1 MPIHA
6 AAAAQCQP
14 PLRLACRCRF
24 RAIIA
29 SSVSAIA
36 RRTFERCP
44 QSPGLDRRQAEAA
57 DQIRERSRRQLAQ
70 VCDGV
75 DASALGPLQ
84 RGFEALVVHVSI
96 EVQRAEERRQLGLA
110 DLLGMR

>member
-1 MPIHA
+1 MPQRRRSASRRCARHVATGFEPSSPA
-6 AAAAQCQP
+6 AFA
-14 PLRLACRCRF
+14 
-24 RAIIA
+24 
-29 SSVSAIA
+29 AIA
-36 RRTFERCP
+36 RLTFERCP

-84 RGFEALVVHVSI
+84 HEFEALVVHVRI

-110 DLLGMR
+110 DLFGMR